1 MSEVYELAKRA
12 KQSAYFIANKN
23 SKEKNKVLSDIAEEI
38 LNNIDVILVENNKDC
53 EKAIKNGISQSMLD
67 RLRLDEKRIKDIVK
81 SIYEVISINDPVG
94 EVIFG
99 YNLPNGL
106 NLINIR
112 VPFGVIGIIY
122 EARPNVTIDS
132 AALCLKAGSS
142 VILRGSSHALNTN
155 IKLVEIMRKA
165 LLKNNFPEDLIT
177 IIPTDSREDVKE
189 LMSLR
194 QFVDVLIP
202 RGGAGLIESVIK
214 NSKIPVIETGI
225 GNCHIYIDEVYNL
238 SEKQIIDIIIN
249 SKTQRPS
256 VCNAV
261 EKLLIHNSVVSKI
274 AAPVLAA
281 LKDKGV
287 LIKGCE
293 RILKLFDG
301 IILVNEEDWYK
312 EYLDLIIAIKIVDS
326 LDEAIIHINKYGSHH
341 SDSIITSSYENAK
354 IFSYNVDSSTVY
366 VNASTRFTDG
376 GQFGMGA
383 EIGISTQKLHWRGPM
398 SLGQLT
404 SNKFIVTGNGQIRE

>member
-81 SIYEVISINDPVG
+81 SIYEVISINDPIG

-132 AALCLKAGSS
+132 AVLCLKAGSS

>member
-132 AALCLKAGSS
+132 AVLCLKAGSS

-404 SNKFIVTGNGQIRE
+404 TNKFIVTGNGQIRE

>member
-81 SIYEVISINDPVG
+81 SIYEVISINDPIG

-132 AALCLKAGSS
+132 AVLCLKAGSS

-404 SNKFIVTGNGQIRE
+404 TNKFIVTGNGQIRE

>member
-81 SIYEVISINDPVG
+81 SIYEVISINDPIG

-132 AALCLKAGSS
+132 AALCIKAGSS

-404 SNKFIVTGNGQIRE
+404 TNKFIVTGNGQIRE

>member
-132 AALCLKAGSS
+132 AVLCLKAGSS

>member
-81 SIYEVISINDPVG
+81 SIYEVISINDPIG

>member
-81 SIYEVISINDPVG
+81 SIYEVISINDPIG

-404 SNKFIVTGNGQIRE
+404 TNKFIVTGNGQIRE